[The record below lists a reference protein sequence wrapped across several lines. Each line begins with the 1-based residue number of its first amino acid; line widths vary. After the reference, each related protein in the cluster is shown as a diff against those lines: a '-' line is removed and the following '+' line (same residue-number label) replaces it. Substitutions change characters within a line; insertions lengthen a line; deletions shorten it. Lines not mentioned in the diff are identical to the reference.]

1 MPTHLPESPLSRDE
15 RLWAMFTHLSA
26 LSLFIGIP
34 LGNILGP
41 LILWLIKKEEYP
53 FVRDQGK
60 EALNFQISML
70 IYMDISGILALILI
84 GIPLLITLVIVD
96 VVYTIIA
103 AINASDGNAYRY
115 PLTIRFIQ

>member
-1 MPTHLPESPLSRDE
+1 
-15 RLWAMFTHLSA
+15 MFTHLSA